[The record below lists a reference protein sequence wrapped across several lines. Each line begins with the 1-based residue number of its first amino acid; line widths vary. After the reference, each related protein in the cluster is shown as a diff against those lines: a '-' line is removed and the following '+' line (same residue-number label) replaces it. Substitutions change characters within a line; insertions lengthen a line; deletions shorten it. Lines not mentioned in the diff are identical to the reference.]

1 MSTELIKLYNTL
13 ALIETKGEGTK
24 LMAQCL
30 AFVEQ
35 LANEAR
41 ANEMKEQEK
50 VDSSSE
56 KKVAKNK
63 EDKK

>member
-35 LANEAR
+35 LANESR

-50 VDSSSE
+50 ADSSSE

>member
-13 ALIETKGEGTK
+13 SLIETKGEGTK

-30 AFVEQ
+30 VFVEQ

-41 ANEMKEQEK
+41 ANEMKNQEET
-50 VDSSSE
+50 SGPEEE
-56 KKVAKNK
+56 K
-63 EDKK
+63 EEE

>member
-1 MSTELIKLYNTL
+1 MSTDLIKLYNTL

-41 ANEMKEQEK
+41 VNEMKEKEK
-50 VDSSSE
+50 SEYSSE
-56 KKVAKNK
+56 KETSKSK